1 MPKAYFTRC
10 GDKRRFTFDKLTAA
24 TVTPNIQTTDVN
36 AGWSLFPVA
45 QLPGQSTFEM
55 SLTSGEFNAELFS
68 MANKADYE
76 KAEFAVPQTEWP
88 TLDANKQLTLKHT
101 PMAGTISIKGMVQ
114 DTTAAEGKYSV
125 EDNKITFAEADIT
138 TDLIEVSYDFSE
150 QMEQIIIDNKS
161 AAVGECVLEYPVYN
175 SGDDCSEAGIKGY
188 YYVRVFLARITTVPG
203 FDTSLDTLRDVA

>member
-1 MPKAYFTRC
+1 MRNDYPEREYGQAAGNGEPLLCRV
-10 GDKRRFTFDKLTAA
+10 KRQSDLYR
-24 TVTPNIQTTDVN
+24 NIQQFERTDTEQRTVSN
-36 AGWSLFPVA
+36 INV
-45 QLPGQSTFEM
+45 EM

-76 KAEFAVPQTEWP
+76 KAEFAVPQTEWL

-161 AAVGECVLEYPVYN
+161 AAVGECVLEYPV
-175 SGDDCSEAGIKGY
+175 I
-188 YYVRVFLARITTVPG
+188 
-203 FDTSLDTLRDVA
+203 LRGLVA